1 MIMKR
6 VIEICMES
14 PLYFTMPLRIR
25 LELIRKLAGSN
36 HESNFREELLH
47 WVKTGNLTVSAR
59 TKKRHRNASL

>member
-1 MIMKR
+1 MKR

-47 WVKTGNLTVSAR
+47 WVKTGNLTISAR
-59 TKKRHRNASL
+59 TK